1 MPCQAPRHT
10 RKPSPQT
17 TALDH
22 VHEHATQH
30 MPQSS
35 PQLHAK
41 DTGIKAEAQAQ
52 GRGPGVPARHRGSH
66 NAVRS
71 QQRGNSSSATA
82 IHTRALHTRAH
93 RQTHGASRRPTPR
106 AARTPGRGTRAPTHP
121 RTQPHPRTN
130 TAHRGPAEAAPQEC
144 SAPGRGG
151 PAASSRRSRVHIQRR
166 SSGSGGVAGRRPVRR
181 PGGTLSAISAEEARS
196 VDSDQIDGCWL
207 TIPAKK
213 VIHPETA
220 RLSNTG
226 GGR

>member
-1 MPCQAPRHT
+1 VYLQDTGAATTRSDRSSAATAAAPPPSTRGRCTRAHTDRHMARRGDLLPAPPGRRAEAHAHPRTHARSRTHAPTPPPACRHYTRAHTARHTAGQPTACAGRDAMPRHT
-10 RKPSPQT
+10 RT
-17 TALDH
+17 
-22 VHEHATQH
+22 HA
-30 MPQSS
+30 P
-35 PQLHAK
+35 
-41 DTGIKAEAQAQ
+41 
-52 GRGPGVPARHRGSH
+52 
-66 NAVRS
+66 
-71 QQRGNSSSATA
+71 
-82 IHTRALHTRAH
+82 
-93 RQTHGASRRPTPR
+93 
-106 AARTPGRGTRAPTHP
+106 
-121 RTQPHPRTN
+121 TQPHPRIS